1 MLSDKNHFLFLCQTI
16 KTLRADNGCPWDK
29 KQTSKSLM
37 KYIREESAEL
47 LEAIEEKDALHICE
61 ESGDLLFLL
70 LLLTEIHHEQ
80 GAFSLD
86 DVLSK
91 INNKM
96 IRRHPHVFANGVAG
110 NEQELKEQWK
120 KIKIEEQGK
129 KTN

>member
-1 MLSDKNHFLFLCQTI
+1 
-16 KTLRADNGCPWDK
+16 
-29 KQTSKSLM
+29 M